1 MTRQSMRLGVI
12 AAVVAAFMGQAAS
25 AKEWTEINIGVEGAF
40 PPYNT
45 MSSDG
50 KLSGYDIDI
59 ANEVCKRAKLK
70 CNLIAQDW
78 DSQIP
83 GLLAGKF
90 DAVLTMG
97 PNPKRREVIDFT
109 VPYAQ
114 TSNTFGVLKSGPL
127 ANLPNNGQQLSVNDP
142 DGKAALEALK
152 GALKGKTVGV
162 ALSTSQQQ
170 FVEEAFKGVVEV
182 RTYKTSEQH
191 TLDLTA
197 GRIDAVFDN
206 IVYLRD
212 AVERP
217 GNQDVTMAGPF
228 MKGSVMATDTCIGVR
243 KGDPELRAKLDE
255 AIRSAIAD
263 GTVKTLAMKWFK
275 ADVSP
280 KL

>member
-1 MTRQSMRLGVI
+1 MRLGVI
-12 AAVVAAFMGQAAS
+12 AAVVAALMGQAAA

-70 CNLIAQDW
+70 CNLIGQAW

-83 GLLAGKF
+83 SLLAGKF

-142 DGKAALEALK
+142 DGKAALEGLK
-152 GALKGKTVGV
+152 AALKGKTVGV

-217 GNQDVTMAGPF
+217 GNQDVTMAGPL

-243 KGDPELRAKLDE
+243 KGDPELRAKLDD
-255 AIRSAIAD
+255 AIRSAVAD

-280 KL
+280 KT

>member
-1 MTRQSMRLGVI
+1 MARKAVTLG
-12 AAVVAAFMGQAAS
+12 ALALGLLALAGQAVS
-25 AKEWTEINIGVEGAF
+25 AKEWTEVNIGVEGAF

-45 MSSDG
+45 MSADG

-59 ANEVCKRAKLK
+59 ANEVCQRAKVK

-152 GALKGKTVGV
+152 TALKGKVVGV

-170 FVEEAFKGVVEV
+170 FIEEAFKGVVEV

-197 GRIDAVFDN
+197 GRIDVVFDN

-217 GNQDVTMAGPF
+217 GNQDVAMAGPL

-243 KGDPELRAKLDE
+243 KGDPELKAKLDE
-255 AIRSAIAD
+255 AIKSAVAD
-263 GTVKTLAMKWFK
+263 GTVQKLALKWFK